1 MKRIIHIDS
10 IKNKYIKQ
18 INEIFIS
25 SFPIE
30 ERYIDVNDMIKKKN
44 TNLYSLIEDNKA
56 IGMIYLIEHRDM
68 IFILYIAVD
77 SNIRSEGNGSFIL
90 NWCLNEYK
98 SKKIFL
104 NVDEVNIDFEDYKI
118 RKKRLDFYLKNGF
131 YLTEYISKEDT
142 KNFNI
147 LANTNYIN
155 VNEYI
160 ELDKIVAEIL
170 DEPISIIEKI

>member
-104 NVDEVNIDFEDYKI
+104 NVDEVNIDFED
-118 RKKRLDFYLKNGF
+118 
-131 YLTEYISKEDT
+131 
-142 KNFNI
+142 
-147 LANTNYIN
+147 
-155 VNEYI
+155 
-160 ELDKIVAEIL
+160 
-170 DEPISIIEKI
+170 